1 LSNRYAVGMS
11 DETVPAYAI
20 EPIWVVEATYAP
32 DAAETRP
39 PVRPEHLDRIAQL
52 IAAGTILEAGGYLD
66 LSTALLLVRAAS
78 EEEAIALFRDDV
90 YMRCGVWVEL
100 RAKPYGRVA
109 LEGEPTGVPA
119 AVRS

>member
-1 LSNRYAVGMS
+1 MS
-11 DETVPAYAI
+11 DDVPAYSI

-39 PVRPEHLDRIAQL
+39 AVRPEHLARIAQL
-52 IAAGTILEAGGYLD
+52 RADGTILEAGGYLD
-66 LSTALLLVRAAS
+66 LSTALLLVRARS
-78 EEEAIALFRDDV
+78 EAEAIALFRDDV

-109 LEGEPTGVPA
+109 LEGEPTGVPT
-119 AVRS
+119 AVAS